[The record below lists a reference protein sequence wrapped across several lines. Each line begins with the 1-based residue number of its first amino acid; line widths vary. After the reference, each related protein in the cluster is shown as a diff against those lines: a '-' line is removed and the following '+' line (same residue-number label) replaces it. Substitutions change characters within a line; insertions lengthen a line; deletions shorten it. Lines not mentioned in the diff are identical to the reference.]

1 MRSFDLT
8 LEEHEVL
15 TELLANRLSELELE
29 LVHTDHK
36 DFKEMLKRRQRLLT
50 QVLEKLR
57 PAPVAASA

>member
-1 MRSFDLT
+1 MTSLELT

-15 TELLANRLSELELE
+15 TELLANRLSELEIE

-36 DFKEMLKRRQRLLT
+36 DFKQMLKRRQRLLT

-57 PAPVAASA
+57 SAPVGASA